1 MTIKVFWDNPYLT
14 ELTTTVK
21 TVDGNRITV
30 SETIFYAFSGGQ
42 ESDAGT
48 IGGYEVLKAEKH
60 GAEIYYTLPDN
71 HAIKTNDTV
80 TITINWNRRYRLM
93 RLHFAAEIVLE
104 LIYHKFPEIP
114 KIGAHIGEHK
124 ARIDFR
130 SDKNI
135 SPFLSDLQ
143 NAAQAIVDE
152 NQPIISAFSDE
163 ANQRR
168 YWKIEDFSAVPC
180 GGTHIRN
187 TSEVGVIRLKR
198 VNPGKGL
205 ERVEIFVIDKT

>member
-21 TVDGNRITV
+21 KVDGNRITV

-48 IGGYEVLKAEKH
+48 IGGYEVLKAEKD
-60 GAEIYYTLPDN
+60 GTEIYYTLPDN
-71 HAIKTNDTV
+71 HAIKTNDIV
-80 TITINWNRRYRLM
+80 TITINWSRRYSLM

-104 LIYHKFPEIP
+104 LIYQKWPEIP

-130 SDKNI
+130 WHENI
-135 SPFLSDLQ
+135 ASFLNDLQ
-143 NAAQAIVDE
+143 NAAQAIIDA
-152 NQPIISAFSDE
+152 NQPIISAFSDV
-163 ANQRR
+163 ANERR
-168 YWKIEDFSAVPC
+168 YWQIEGFSDVPC